1 MLVSGQEGCR
11 TVSGERHWRE
21 MGWSERGQEG
31 EKDACSREEGQ
42 HGAPRQPT
50 APSLLLPGTP
60 SWPHKTGACTLASQI
75 WFLLTCRNHFTYK
88 NVFCSST
95 AEVLSAGKRCG
106 VIVIGGATGFCK
118 F

>member
-1 MLVSGQEGCR
+1 MLVNGQEGCR

-31 EKDACSREEGQ
+31 EKDACRREGGQ

-60 SWPHKTGACTLASQI
+60 SWPHKTGAAHWPLRFGSYSLAETTSPIRMYFVPPQQRYC
-75 WFLLTCRNHFTYK
+75 LLVK
-88 NVFCSST
+88 D
-95 AEVLSAGKRCG
+95 AEL
-106 VIVIGGATGFCK
+106 
-118 F
+118 